1 MRYILVEYVTGKYH
15 PYMPNTRLW
24 RYKDM
29 KTGRFSLG
37 AWTTPAEAEA
47 LVARKNMEISVQKG

>member
-1 MRYILVEYVTGKYH
+1 
-15 PYMPNTRLW
+15 MPNTRLW